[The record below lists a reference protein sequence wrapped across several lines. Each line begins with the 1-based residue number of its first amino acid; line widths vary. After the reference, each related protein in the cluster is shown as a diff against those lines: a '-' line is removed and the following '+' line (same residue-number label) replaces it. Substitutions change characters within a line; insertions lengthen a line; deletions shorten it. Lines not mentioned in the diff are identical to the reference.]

1 MKKIYLKPDIKIV
14 DIKPTQLLNSS
25 GGDNQLTI
33 PVETE
38 PEEPEELINDGKDVW

>member
-14 DIKPTQLLNSS
+14 DIKPTQLLNGS
-25 GGDNQLTI
+25 GDTLTI

-38 PEEPEELINDGKDVW
+38 SEELINDGKDVW

>member
-14 DIKPTQLLNSS
+14 DIKPTQLLS
-25 GGDNQLTI
+25 GSGDKLTI

-38 PEEPEELINDGKDVW
+38 SEDFIYKEEDVW

>member
-14 DIKPTQLLNSS
+14 DIKPTQLLYGS
-25 GGDNQLTI
+25 GDTLTI

-38 PEEPEELINDGKDVW
+38 LGDPVIDNEINVW